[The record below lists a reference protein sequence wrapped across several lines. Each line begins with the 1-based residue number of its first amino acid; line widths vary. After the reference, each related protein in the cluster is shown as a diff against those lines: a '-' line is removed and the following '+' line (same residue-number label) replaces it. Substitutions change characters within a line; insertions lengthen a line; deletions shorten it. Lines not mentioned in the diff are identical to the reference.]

1 MPSAQATVDRNAE
14 RVEREARDVQRSRL
28 FIVLARTGFVA
39 RAVTYGVIG
48 GIALALA
55 LGAGAA
61 PAAPNQQGALAL
73 IA

>member
-73 IA
+73 I